1 MVIHSIGENM
11 VQIYFDESTLMF
23 SFKKGDG
30 KEWNWDKS
38 YVPYMECEH
47 GKVLFKDAAK
57 ISHEPFHTGVG
68 EGILST
74 YSGFEKEGKL
84 VRYKFQ
90 TLVWVENATGE
101 VYCEWIPLQEEGL
114 EIKKV
119 FWPGPMEFSEK
130 RKDWYTLLTHQQG
143 MLVPNTWEVEL
154 EEPSFEGFFGT
165 AGAYMPWF
173 AQVREREGYLAVC
186 VTPWNAGYQAEH
198 PAGGPYTRVSMR
210 FEPSL
215 GKMDYR
221 RIVKYTFL
229 QDCDYNDIC
238 KVYRNYVD
246 EQGRLRTLEEKA
258 VRNPS
263 INDLIGCAFLHKGI
277 KTFVQPNS
285 DFYDAE
291 NPEKNNHLTTFAQRE
306 QEIRQLHEMGV
317 EKLYL
322 HLDGWAE
329 PGYDNR
335 HPDYGP
341 ACEEAG
347 GWEGMKSLADTMHEC
362 GYLFGIHDQYRDY
375 YLTAPSFDENFACR
389 LPDGTIPQHQRWAGG
404 PQSYLCA
411 TQTPYYVKRNFEE
424 FAKHGIK
431 LDCAY
436 LDVFTCNEGDECD
449 NPMHRMTRRECYE
462 YRARCFEYLLK
473 NGILPSS
480 EEVND
485 WAVESQVFC
494 HYAPYDFMMRV
505 PGSPKQAIPVP
516 LYNLVYHDCVIQ
528 PWMMEK
534 VSDEEDYMLYAL
546 LNGGAPYLIRD
557 AAYPNIDGAF
567 DGGVE
572 MKLEEDIRRA
582 KVVSAFHEK
591 VGKCEMIHHE
601 FVDGNPQV
609 QKSIFADGTSV
620 FIDFQKQTYK
630 IQTISVG
637 E

>member
-1 MVIHSIGENM
+1 MVIHSIGENV
-11 VQIYFDESTLMF
+11 VQICLDEKTLSF

-38 YVPYMECEH
+38 YVPYMECEN
-47 GKVLFKDAAK
+47 GKVLFGDAAG
-57 ISHEPFHTGVG
+57 ISHQPFHTGVG

-74 YSGFEKEGKL
+74 YCGFEKEGKT
-84 VRYKFQ
+84 VPYKFQ
-90 TLVWVENATGE
+90 TLVWAENATGE
-101 VYCEWIPLQEEGL
+101 VYCEWIPLQEEGF
-114 EIKKV
+114 EVKKV
-119 FWPGPMEFSEK
+119 FWPGPMEFGEK
-130 RKDWYTLLTHQQG
+130 REDWYTLLTHQQG
-143 MLVPNTWEVEL
+143 MLLPNTWEVEL
-154 EEPSFEGFFGT
+154 ETPSFEGFFGT

-173 AQVREREGYLAVC
+173 AQVRGREGYLAVC
-186 VTPWNAGYQAEH
+186 VTPWNAGYQTEH

-221 RIVKYTFL
+221 RVVKYTFL
-229 QDCDYNDIC
+229 EDCDYNDIC
-238 KVYRNYVD
+238 KIYRNYVD

-258 VRNPS
+258 VSNPS
-263 INDLIGCAFLHKGI
+263 VNDLIGCAFLHKGI

-285 DFYDAE
+285 DFYDVE

-306 QEIRQLHEMGV
+306 REIRQLHEMGV
-317 EKLYL
+317 EKLYF

-341 ACEEAG
+341 ACEAAG
-347 GWEGMKSLADTMHEC
+347 GWEGMKSLADAMHEC

-389 LPDGTIPQHQRWAGG
+389 LQDGTIPQHQRWAGG

-411 TQTPYYVKRNFEE
+411 TQAPYYVKRNFEE
-424 FAKHGIK
+424 LAKHGIE

-449 NPMHRMTRRECYE
+449 NPMHRMTRRDCYA

-534 VSDEEDYMLYAL
+534 VSEEEDYMLYAL
-546 LNGGAPYLIRD
+546 LNGGAPYLVRD

-567 DGGVE
+567 DSAVE

-582 KVVSAFHEK
+582 KVVSELHEK
-591 VGKCEMIHHE
+591 VGKCEMVRHE
-601 FVDGNPQV
+601 FVNGNPQM
-609 QKSIFADGTSV
+609 QKTVFADGTSV
-620 FIDFQKQTYK
+620 IVDFQKQAYE
-630 IQTISVG
+630 IVY
-637 E
+637 